1 MKKRMICF
9 LVVFVVLV
17 MIAIVGGSCYM
28 LSFALSRTGEPKGN
42 ALDRVALREKEYPEI
57 KPWIDSLQ
65 CAHALRDTFI
75 VQADGTKAH
84 ALYVWAPRKTN
95 QTAIL
100 VHGYKDRAEGM
111 LHLGYVYHH
120 FLGYNILLPDLHAHG
135 RSEGSDIQMGWKDRI
150 DVLRWTQVADRL
162 FADSTGHTRQVLHG
176 VSMGAATVMCVS
188 GEKTPGYVKCFVEDC
203 GYTSA
208 WDEFQYEL
216 NEMFGL
222 PPFPLMWTTSAL
234 CKLRYGWSFG
244 QASPL
249 RQVAKCHKP
258 MLFIHGD
265 KDDFVPTKMVYPL
278 YQAKP
283 GVKEL
288 FIGKGSI
295 HAKTYRDHR
304 KEYVRIVKD
313 FVGRYNPSC

>member
-1 MKKRMICF
+1 MKKRIVRI

-17 MIAIVGGSCYM
+17 MISVAGGSFY
-28 LSFALSRTGEPKGN
+28 LLRFALSRADEPKGDG
-42 ALDRVALREKEYPEI
+42 LDRVALREKEYPEI

-65 CAHALRDTFI
+65 RAHALRDTFI
-75 VQADGTKAH
+75 VQADGTKTH
-84 ALYVWAPRKTN
+84 ALYAWAPRKTN
-95 QTAIL
+95 KTAIL
-100 VHGYKDRAEGM
+100 VHGYKDRAERM
-111 LHLGYVYHH
+111 LYLGYVYHH
-120 FLGYNILLPDLHAHG
+120 FLGYNVLLPDLHAHG
-135 RSEGSDIQMGWKDRI
+135 RSEGSDIQMGWKDRK

-203 GYTSA
+203 GYTSV

-222 PPFPLMWTTSAL
+222 PPFPLMWTASAL

-249 RQVAKCHKP
+249 KQVAKCHKP

-288 FIGKGSI
+288 FIGRGSI

-304 KEYVRIVKD
+304 KEYVRVVKD
-313 FVGRYNPSC
+313 FVRKYNP